1 MAGEKVPLLDP
12 ELEFAIATV
21 RSAGAIVLGYF
32 HSSYTIRHKSKD
44 NPVTSADLAAD
55 KYLKETLIR
64 QFPDDGWLSEETAD
78 SPQRLNRKRVWV
90 VDPLDGTKEF
100 VRGLPEFAISVAL
113 VEGAE
118 PRIAVVYNPARD
130 DLFAAAKNRG
140 ACRGGSIIRVSA
152 QTELQGSN
160 IFVSRSEHSKRL
172 FGSLQE
178 CTSVR
183 SIGSIAYKLA
193 LVAAGEADLS
203 ISIRPKSE
211 WDVCAGAL
219 LVQEAGGMVTDL
231 NGCRLEFNRRIPSVE
246 GIVAANGTLHSLAM
260 EWISQKHRGGIA

>member
-32 HSSYTIRHKSKD
+32 HSSYTIRQKSKD

-113 VEGAE
+113 VEDAE

-140 ACRGGSIIRVSA
+140 ACRGGSTIRVSA

-246 GIVAANGTLHSLAM
+246 GIVAANGILHSLAM
-260 EWISQKHRGGIA
+260 EWISQKNR